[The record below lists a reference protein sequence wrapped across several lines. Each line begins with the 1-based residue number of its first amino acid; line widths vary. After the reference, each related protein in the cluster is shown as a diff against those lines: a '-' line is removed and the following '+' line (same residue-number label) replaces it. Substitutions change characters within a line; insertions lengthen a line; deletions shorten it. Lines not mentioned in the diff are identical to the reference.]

1 MQGAKHP
8 LAFLLLAL
16 VFLHCFAGCIEL
28 SKLSSGRYKE
38 QRRSNGEV
46 TWCIAKPSTEDER
59 LNLNIDY
66 SCRQSGVDCKPIQ
79 PGGSCFSPNSAI
91 SHASFAMNLFYK
103 SAGKNYWNC
112 HFNGTG
118 LIVTQNPSVGT
129 CNYPA

>member
-1 MQGAKHP
+1 MNQVS
-8 LAFLLLAL
+8 F
-16 VFLHCFAGCIEL
+16 
-28 SKLSSGRYKE
+28 
-38 QRRSNGEV
+38 QRSNGEV

-118 LIVTQNPSVGT
+118 LIVTQNPCKFFINQRSLLGIIS
-129 CNYPA
+129 NS